1 MACSLQL
8 DKEVREL
15 RRQLDL
21 AHSQIEDLIRAAESD
36 KCSEKLSGPQSS
48 NGNFKCNGT
57 SDLLAENSE
66 DHYLSDGTSYPSRH
80 RSETPII
87 EEDCDDIKEVQCIEM
102 DESAQDRT
110 CESFGQS
117 TSNDE
122 EMIPTWVEPCNGH
135 TVDHDILSALPRQVR
150 GTENGY
156 SHEAEAHKI
165 QDVRNS
171 IDSMAVP
178 HPDSS
183 SSGVM
188 SSGSIK
194 LTRSRSCRASLMSCS
209 SDFEIAEESQSTPP
223 NVLEKNFIG
232 RPEGSF
238 LRKHWKLPP
247 IIYGADNAKL
257 TRNDSL
263 NSDCSS
269 FIDEVRNQGSIQ
281 GDEDIPT
288 LGSFVAGLKEMAKL
302 QYENEAGNQVRPILS

>member
-1 MACSLQL
+1 MFSLNQLPNLTFLIVWLALLQL

-21 AHSQIEDLIRAAESD
+21 AHSQIEDLIRASESN

-48 NGNFKCNGT
+48 NGNCKCNGT

-66 DHYLSDGTSYPSRH
+66 YQYLSDATSYPSR
-80 RSETPII
+80 RVSETCII

-102 DESAQDRT
+102 DESAQ
-110 CESFGQS
+110 E
-117 TSNDE
+117 
-122 EMIPTWVEPCNGH
+122 
-135 TVDHDILSALPRQVR
+135 
-150 GTENGY
+150 
-156 SHEAEAHKI
+156 
-165 QDVRNS
+165 DVGNS
-171 IDSMAVP
+171 IDYLAVP

-194 LTRSRSCRASLMSCS
+194 LTRSRSCRASLMTCS
-209 SDFEIAEESQSTPP
+209 SDFEIAEESQSTPL

-232 RPEGSF
+232 RPEGSSF
-238 LRKHWKLPP
+238 RKPWKLPP
-247 IIYGADNAKL
+247 IIYGANDAKL

-269 FIDEVRNQGSIQ
+269 LIDAVRNQGSTQ
-281 GDEDIPT
+281 WDEDIPT
-288 LGSFVAGLKEMAKL
+288 LGSFVAGLREMAKL
-302 QYENEAGNQVRPILS
+302 QYENEAGNQVGLILSYAPFILAVVYLLYGLG